1 MLKTNIYFDFE
12 DEVTNKESKL
22 EVGDHVRISKYKSSF
37 FQNMLF
43 KLIRR
48 SSAIKKFKNTVPWTY
63 VTE

>member
-1 MLKTNIYFDFE
+1 MFKTSTYFDFE
-12 DEVTNKESKL
+12 DEVTNKEPKL

-37 FQNMLF
+37 FQNMLL

-48 SSAIKKFKNTVPWTY
+48 IFSIKKVKNTVPWTY

>member
-43 KLIRR
+43 KLIR
-48 SSAIKKFKNTVPWTY
+48 
-63 VTE
+63 